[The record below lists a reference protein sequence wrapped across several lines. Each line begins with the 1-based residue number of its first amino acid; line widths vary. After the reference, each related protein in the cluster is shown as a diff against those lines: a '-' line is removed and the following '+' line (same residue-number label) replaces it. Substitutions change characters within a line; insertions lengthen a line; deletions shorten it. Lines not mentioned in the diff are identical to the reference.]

1 MSPTGGASQKTGKEV
16 PKGQL
21 PEHRAGERRIES
33 RSGRAD
39 MVYPM
44 QKPITDNKAASPL
57 VENKKII
64 IGGKSNFLEVTSIT
78 FVYKKCGVS
87 ILGLF
92 TFWKAA
98 HTSTSNVNRPSDFIS
113 CSGLSF

>member
-1 MSPTGGASQKTGKEV
+1 M

-21 PEHRAGERRIES
+21 PEHSVAERRVEG

-44 QKPITDNKAASPL
+44 QKPITDNKAASPF

-64 IGGKSNFLEVTSIT
+64 IGGKSNFLEVSSFT
-78 FVYKKCGVS
+78 FVYEKCGVS
-87 ILGLF
+87 VLGLF

-98 HTSTSNVNRPSDFIS
+98 HINPFYI
-113 CSGLSF
+113 